1 MKTKQCLL
9 LLALSVGLVAC
20 KETETMTVA
29 GNAIQPGTLE
39 KQLFDTEKVE
49 GAFPFYSDLVLEDV
63 VFLEA
68 TNESRIDYPKRVF
81 AIGSRYLVWDG
92 DNDAVLAFDKSGKF
106 LHRIGEKGHDEGEY
120 VEITDV
126 WLDRR
131 KKMVYL
137 LDNHSR
143 QILGYGLDGTLRKTL
158 ATRHYAVSF
167 CMDGDYV
174 WLASAGM
181 NPDKALLLKTE
192 AETGN
197 IVESYFQMRVNDNDF
212 FIIMDSQM
220 FSMADNGQTLFC
232 SRYLNTIYKI
242 DNGDISPLLTAD
254 FGSDSVDDSD
264 LTSDSYMSTMMRRS
278 RNYTGSPGDAFRIG
292 DALYFKFNYWNNKA
306 DGHGTPYHGLF
317 NLNTKER
324 HVYGTRYSYD
334 TLDPVLYPE
343 TSILGIRDHSLM
355 FMKNVSMA
363 SDPILAKLPKHPY
376 NTGDKTQ
383 MNPVLMIFKAK

>member
-39 KQLFDTEKVE
+39 KQLFDRKKVE
-49 GAFPFYSDLVLEDV
+49 GGFPFYSDFVLEDV

-81 AIGSRYLVWDG
+81 AIGSRYLVWDR

-120 VEITDV
+120 VEIADV

-137 LDNHSR
+137 LDNHSM

-158 ATRHYAVSF
+158 AIRHYAVSF

-174 WLASAGM
+174 WLASTGM

-197 IVESYFQMRVNDNDF
+197 IVKSYFQMRVDDNDLF
-212 FIIMDSQM
+212 NILDSRM
-220 FSMADNGQTLFC
+220 FSMADNGQMLFC
-232 SRYLNTIYKI
+232 SPYLNTIYKI

-254 FGSDSVDDSD
+254 FGSDGVDDSD
-264 LTSDSYMSTMMRRS
+264 LTSDSYIATVMKRS
-278 RNYTGSPGDAFRIG
+278 RNYTGYLDDAFRIG
-292 DALYFKFNYWNNKA
+292 DALYFEFRSWNDRPNTA
-306 DGHGTPYHGLF
+306 TPYHGLF

-324 HVYGTRYSYD
+324 HVYDTKYSYD
-334 TLDPVLYPE
+334 YFDPVLYPE

-355 FMKNVSMA
+355 FMLKVSIA